1 MNTVWIWIIGGVLA
15 YLFGSIPFGFV
26 IAKCKGVD
34 IRTVGSGN
42 IGATNVYRSVGKSW
56 GLLTFLLDFL
66 KGVAGTTLIP
76 WLCLKLGD
84 AGNPQYLKLF
94 CGVMTVLGHSW
105 TCFLHFKGGKGVAT
119 SAGMLVG
126 IVPLAFGIAFGTWLL
141 VLLTLRYMSVASCS
155 GAAALAVTVWVL
167 EYPKNHDLVLP
178 IVLTVLA
185 ALVIWRH
192 RSNIKRLIAGTEPHF
207 TFGKGK

>member
-1 MNTVWIWIIGGVLA
+1 
-15 YLFGSIPFGFV
+15 
-26 IAKCKGVD
+26 
-34 IRTVGSGN
+34 
-42 IGATNVYRSVGKSW
+42 
-56 GLLTFLLDFL
+56 
-66 KGVAGTTLIP
+66 
-76 WLCLKLGD
+76 
-84 AGNPQYLKLF
+84 
-94 CGVMTVLGHSW
+94 
-105 TCFLHFKGGKGVAT
+105 
-119 SAGMLVG
+119 MLVG